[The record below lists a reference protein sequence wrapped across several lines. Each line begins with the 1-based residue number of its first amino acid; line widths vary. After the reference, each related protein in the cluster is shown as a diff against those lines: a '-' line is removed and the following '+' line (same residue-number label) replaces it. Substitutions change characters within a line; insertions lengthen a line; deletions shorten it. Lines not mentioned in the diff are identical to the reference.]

1 MNISNAHWTL
11 LVVYMQKKEV
21 RCGLLVA
28 CGRRSLTLH
37 VPCVHTPSRRSGAL
51 LRLDE
56 RLGQALGGR
65 HHALDPR
72 RGQGAC
78 SRANRGAT
86 AICIRPSHGVSP
98 RPLLLPVPYSLLALL
113 LQDKKGIADY
123 STDDWQTFDREVH
136 VPQQGNGVDCGVF
149 TCICA
154 DFTSEDLPLRYSPD
168 DMLFFREKICADIL
182 RGNLTYPV

>member
-1 MNISNAHWTL
+1 M
-11 LVVYMQKKEV
+11 
-21 RCGLLVA
+21 
-28 CGRRSLTLH
+28 
-37 VPCVHTPSRRSGAL
+37 
-51 LRLDE
+51 
-56 RLGQALGGR
+56 
-65 HHALDPR
+65 
-72 RGQGAC
+72 
-78 SRANRGAT
+78 
-86 AICIRPSHGVSP
+86 
-98 RPLLLPVPYSLLALL
+98 LLPVPCALLVLL

-154 DFTSEDLPLRYSPD
+154 DFTSEDLPLRYSQD

>member
-1 MNISNAHWTL
+1 VHYYDSMSGSGKRWVDGIMRWIRDEA
-11 LVVYMQKKEV
+11 KV
-21 RCGLLVA
+21 RVK
-28 CGRRSLTLH
+28 
-37 VPCVHTPSRRSGAL
+37 
-51 LRLDE
+51 
-56 RLGQALGGR
+56 
-65 HHALDPR
+65 
-72 RGQGAC
+72 
-78 SRANRGAT
+78 RAKRGAT
-86 AICIRPSHGVSP
+86 AFCIRPSHGVSP
-98 RPLLLPVPYSLLALL
+98 RPLLLPVPCALLVLL

-154 DFTSEDLPLRYSPD
+154 DFTSEDLPLRYSQD